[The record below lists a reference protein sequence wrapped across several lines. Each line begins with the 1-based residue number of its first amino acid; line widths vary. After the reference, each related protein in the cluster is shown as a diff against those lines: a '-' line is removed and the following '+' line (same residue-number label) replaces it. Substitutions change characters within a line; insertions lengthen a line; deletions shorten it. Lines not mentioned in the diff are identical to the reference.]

1 MLICLKVSSVCRA
14 AIGQQLG
21 HSDPGQCVHI
31 SSPHTA
37 PWLFPLSGHLRAALY
52 HITTSHHI
60 STPPPPTLTV
70 PRQRTSAQ
78 PLPSTT
84 QQRCCR
90 SWLHSFKSYKTILR
104 AGVVLYGEWSHYTI
118 SPRQKI
124 LQCCHN
130 CGMKLSAAHGNTWQM
145 SIYIKCQFS
154 YRNTQLSFILEFI
167 YLH

>member
-37 PWLFPLSGHLRAALY
+37 PWLFPLSGHLRAPLY

-104 AGVVLYGEWSHYTI
+104 AGVVLYGEWSHHTI